1 MTKIQV
7 VGVDI
12 VLSRRETVAAWRALK
27 LAAAL
32 GAPLA
37 SVAAS
42 PEGVRISTTDV
53 VDDSDTPTWWF
64 WVLIRDVD
72 LGTPAILVPPGEAA
86 TALQSVWGDDN
97 GDAFGPSGAVRV
109 AVRGGRLE
117 FLGPAGESAV
127 EGKNVRV
134 GGPGDIV
141 FAAGEPVVSARFIAE
156 DMWFG
161 RLPSR
166 GEAVVELA
174 ARHLRVA
181 GVAGGK
187 FEAEAI
193 RVEPLEY
200 DISGRYPARV
210 LQLSINLPRGDLMI
224 LDFTNSTTH
233 PDLEVYSGGL
243 NGSFRLWVR
252 HT

>member
-1 MTKIQV
+1 MTQIQV
-7 VGVDI
+7 ERDV
-12 VLSRRETVAAWRALK
+12 VLSRREAITAWRALK

-42 PEGVRISTTDV
+42 PEGVRISTTDA
-53 VDDSDTPTWWF
+53 SDTDEPTWWF
-64 WVLIRDVD
+64 WTLIRDVD
-72 LGTPAILVPPGEAA
+72 LGTPAILVQPDQAVD
-86 TALQSVWGDDN
+86 ALQSVWGDDN

-117 FLGPAGESAV
+117 FLGPAGESAIN
-127 EGKNVRV
+127 GRNVRV

-141 FAAGEPVVSARFIAE
+141 FAAGEPIISARFLAE

-174 ARHLRVA
+174 GGHLRVA
-181 GVAGGK
+181 GIASGG
-187 FEAEAI
+187 FEAEAV
-193 RVEPLEY
+193 RVEPLER
-200 DISGRYPARV
+200 DVSGRYPARV
-210 LQLSINLPRGDLMI
+210 LQQSINLPRGDI
-224 LDFTNSTTH
+224 VIIEFVESESR

-243 NGSFRLWVR
+243 NGAYRLWVR